1 MNMTEDGLNSTCP
14 PGLCLDFWIT
24 AICVVILETIFDQD
38 KDLWVLVAEKARQYL
53 IRNQRK
59 NGTDEILGEARKIV
73 QQKLKIF

>member
-1 MNMTEDGLNSTCP
+1 MDMSEDGLNSTCP

-38 KDLWVLVAEKARQYL
+38 KDLWVLVAEKAKKYL

-59 NGTDEILGEARKIV
+59 NCTDEILGEARKIV